1 LEEDE
6 AKTRIVKE
14 ETKKNTKLERERER
28 GEREIKME
36 IHYVIKPCQ

>member
-14 ETKKNTKLERERER
+14 ETKKNTKLERENERRER
-28 GEREIKME
+28 EKLKWKFITS
-36 IHYVIKPCQ
+36 